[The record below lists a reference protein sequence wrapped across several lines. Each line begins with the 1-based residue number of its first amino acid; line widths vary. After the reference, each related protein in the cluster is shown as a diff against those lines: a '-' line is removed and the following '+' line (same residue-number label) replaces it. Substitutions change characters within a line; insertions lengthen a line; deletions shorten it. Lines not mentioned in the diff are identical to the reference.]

1 MVSVVKPY
9 SWHSINNLGT
19 DMIKN
24 SNIDNIGGMEFATFR
39 LKEGVTEA
47 RLVELSNKIEAEFLS
62 QQEELILHFLVRGAD
77 GIYADVAIASSQKK
91 AEEYCQ
97 QWLDNTVALEYL
109 ELIEK
114 ESVNMT
120 FWTRIN

>member
-1 MVSVVKPY
+1 
-9 SWHSINNLGT
+9 
-19 DMIKN
+19 MIKN
-24 SNIDNIGGMEFATFR
+24 GNIDSIGGMEFATFR

-47 RLVELSNKIEAEFLS
+47 RLVELSNQVESEFLS
-62 QQEELILHFLVRGAD
+62 RQEELILHFLVRGTD
-77 GIYADVAIASSQKK
+77 GVYADVAIASSQEK

-97 QWLDNTVALEYL
+97 QWLGNAVALEYL
-109 ELIEK
+109 ELLDK

>member
-1 MVSVVKPY
+1 
-9 SWHSINNLGT
+9 
-19 DMIKN
+19 MITN
-24 SNIDNIGGMEFATFR
+24 SKIDRIGGMEFATFR

-47 RLVELSNKIEAEFLS
+47 RLIELSGQVEAEFLS
-62 QQEELILHFLVRGAD
+62 QQVELVLHFLVRGAE
-77 GIYADVAIASSQKK
+77 GVYADVAIASSQEK

-97 QWLDNTVALEYL
+97 QWLHSSVALEYL

-120 FWTRIN
+120 FWTRVN

>member
-1 MVSVVKPY
+1 MARTNKRGIY
-9 SWHSINNLGT
+9 MITNNNIN
-19 DMIKN
+19 
-24 SNIDNIGGMEFATFR
+24 SIGGLEFATFK

-47 RLVELSNKIEAEFLS
+47 HLIELAQQVEQKFLS
-62 QQEELILHFLVRGAD
+62 QQDELVLHFLVRGSD
-77 GIYADVAIASSQKK
+77 GSYADVAIASSQEK

-97 QWLDNTVALEYL
+97 QWLEDDIALAYL
-109 ELIEK
+109 ELLDK